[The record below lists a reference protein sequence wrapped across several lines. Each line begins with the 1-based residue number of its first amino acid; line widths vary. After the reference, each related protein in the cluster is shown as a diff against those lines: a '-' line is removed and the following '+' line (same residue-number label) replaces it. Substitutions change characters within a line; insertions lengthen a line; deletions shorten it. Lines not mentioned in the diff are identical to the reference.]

1 MTDKQ
6 FKRLKRSEMIEIIY
20 EYQKREMELQ
30 YQIERLEEKL
40 QVQEMKI
47 SETGSI
53 QDAIA
58 VLNQVLLV
66 SLQTADQYLKQ
77 VREICADQQQQAAEM
92 LEQAKQ
98 KMESIVAAQEAVQ
111 QQADET
117 DAQMS
122 IESDV
127 E

>member
-30 YQIERLEEKL
+30 HQIERLEEKL

-98 KMESIVAAQEAVQ
+98 KMESIVVAQEAVQ

>member
-30 YQIERLEEKL
+30 HQIERLEEKL

>member
-30 YQIERLEEKL
+30 HQIERLEEKL

-77 VREICADQQQQAAEM
+77 VREIWADQQQQAAEM